1 MDLQGCHLFKQ
12 DTEGQAGLDRE
23 RYLGSRDGSDFGS
36 KLGGMAGTL
45 KQMEEEARKQI
56 MTLFVAGSLTWRWVG
71 Q

>member
-1 MDLQGCHLFKQ
+1 MGCHLFKL

-45 KQMEEEARKQI
+45 KPMEEEAEI
-56 MTLFVAGSLTWRWVG
+56 MTL
-71 Q
+71 